1 MSTAAV
7 TSWDIA
13 KFERGSAPP
22 FLDMVVASVLRTLAD
37 ASLTPRQIDGII
49 TIQSNF
55 AGPAF
60 NVTLAEVLGIY
71 PTYSLDI
78 TTYGASPTVAL
89 WHAKMAIESKL
100 AKRVIIVGGDLTY
113 QEMRRQSQ
121 RRPPSIAILDE
132 FELPYGSHM
141 ANSDYA
147 MIAELH
153 KNLYGTTDEMRAK
166 VVVDQRRSAALNERA
181 LFRDPID
188 IDDVL
193 KSRLVSSPLHLLEC
207 VATASGASSLL
218 VTELAEAKEITFGNP
233 VTVEGFGFSQSGFT
247 LSNSQ
252 LLTNGLV
259 SGVARAGEGALAMA
273 NISIAEVDI
282 FGIYDCYPI
291 AVMIALEDLGITSKG
306 EIGPWVLENDLTLGG
321 KVPVNTSGG
330 QLSNGQIGDAGGM
343 VNLLEVIERLA
354 GTIPLDDG
362 RCFDLGVVTSNGGP
376 AMSCESVVVLKAD
389 K

>member
-1 MSTAAV
+1 MSTAAI

-22 FLDMVVASVLRTLAD
+22 FLDMVVASILRTLAA

-60 NVTLAEVLGIY
+60 NVTLAEVFGIH
-71 PTYSLDI
+71 PTYSLDV
-78 TTYGASPTVAL
+78 TTYGASPAVAL
-89 WHAKMAIESKL
+89 WHAKMAIEANL

-121 RRPPSIAILDE
+121 RRPPSISILDE

-147 MIAELH
+147 MIAERH
-153 KNLYGTTDEMRAK
+153 KKLYGTTDEMRAK
-166 VVVDQRRSAALNERA
+166 VVVDQRKSAALNERA
-181 LFRDPID
+181 LFRDPIEVG
-188 IDDVL
+188 DVL
-193 KSRLVSSPLHLLEC
+193 MSRLVSTPLHLLEC
-207 VATASGASSLL
+207 VATASGATSLL
-218 VTELAEAKEITFGNP
+218 VTDLQEAKDIAIGNP
-233 VTVEGFGFSQSGFT
+233 VTVEGFGFLQSGFT
-247 LSNSQ
+247 LANSQ

-259 SGVARAGEGALAMA
+259 SGVARAGKGALAMA
-273 NISIAEVDI
+273 KISIAEVDI

-291 AVMIALEDLGITSKG
+291 AVMIALEDLGVTPKG
-306 EIGPWVLENDLTLGG
+306 EIGPWVLENDLTLAG

-330 QLSNGQIGDAGGM
+330 QLSTGQIGDAGGM
-343 VNLLEVIERLA
+343 VNLIEVIERLA
-354 GTIPLDDG
+354 SIEPRDCS

-376 AMSCESVVVLKAD
+376 AMSCESVVVLKA
-389 K
+389 KK